1 LIEIF
6 IHYFIVPARGFVIIK
21 AQRVSSKQK
30 MLPIVGLLSGAMVW
44 GVIWYPYRLIEQSG
58 TSGVLATFLTYSIA
72 LMIGLAVSGPVWKEI
87 KIAGW
92 AGLALMIFSGWANFG
107 YVLATLEGE
116 VMRVLLLFY
125 LAPLWTVFFAH
136 FLLGEKLNRYG
147 YGVVGLSLGGAL
159 IMLWRPELGMPLPQ
173 NRAEWI
179 GLSAGMAFAMA
190 NVLVRL
196 TSHLSIA
203 FKSTSIW
210 FGVALMTGMALLTQ
224 SEITQQIQHIEA
236 DSWILLAII
245 GLVIC
250 ATSFAVQYGLTHTP
264 ANQAIVI
271 FLFELV
277 FAAIASYLLAGEKM
291 NLQEIIGALLIVSA
305 SLLSGRLHTAAT

>member
-1 LIEIF
+1 MNNNKNN
-6 IHYFIVPARGFVIIK
+6 V
-21 AQRVSSKQK
+21 
-30 MLPIVGLLSGAMVW
+30 LPILGLLSGALIW
-44 GVIWYPYRLIEQSG
+44 GVIWYPYRLIEQAG

-72 LMIGLAVSGPVWKEI
+72 LVIGLSVSGPIWKEL
-87 KIAGW
+87 KVAGW
-92 AGLALMIFSGWANFG
+92 AGLVLMLCSGWANFG
-107 YVLATLEGE
+107 YVMATLEGE
-116 VMRVLLLFY
+116 IMRVLLLFY

-136 FLLGEKLNRYG
+136 FMLGEKLNRYG
-147 YGVVGLSLGGAL
+147 YGVIALSFSGAL
-159 IMLWRPELGMPLPQ
+159 VMLWRPELGVPIPQ

-190 NVLVRL
+190 NVLVRQ

-210 FGVALMTGMALLTQ
+210 FGVVLMTGIAILMNY
-224 SEITQQIQHIEA
+224 EITQQIQHVENN
-236 DSWILLAII
+236 SWALLVII

-277 FAAIASYLLAGEKM
+277 FAAIASYLLAGEHM

-305 SLLSGRLHTAAT
+305 SLLSGRLHVVAP